1 MHVAGTVILVLV
13 LCAGVTLVTLSRP
26 AHSPAGADPI
36 VIPGA
41 CESAAA

>member
-1 MHVAGTVILVLV
+1 MHVAGAVIVVLV
-13 LCAGVTLVTLSRP
+13 LCAGVTLVALSRP

-36 VIPGA
+36 VSPRA